1 MPALLTSMGNAHVVQ
16 LSDCFSYITS
26 SPPPVVEGRASV
38 RVSSLAL
45 ERGYFPWFGMVLRRW
60 TNESQTQWRHAES
73 AICWRPQFCVEFD
86 HERGSL
92 ELPKG
97 RTRGTYRTGACAS
110 DRSPFGTARWA
121 LWEKTGVWVAW
132 RAAGTYTW
140 HSDRGQILPLGP
152 SLEYPRENAW
162 VCTDLAPEDTLGEA
176 GHRRMWLTMAEFEM
190 TSDRLDHLRVLAES
204 SEVRFFSGPDH
215 FDSGPNLILG
225 HHRLIR
231 FSTAAS
237 DGSSMAGD
245 DPSSSGL
252 FYGGFL
258 RSEQ

>member
-1 MPALLTSMGNAHVVQ
+1 M
-16 LSDCFSYITS
+16 
-26 SPPPVVEGRASV
+26 E
-38 RVSSLAL
+38 
-45 ERGYFPWFGMVLRRW
+45 
-60 TNESQTQWRHAES
+60 
-73 AICWRPQFCVEFD
+73 
-86 HERGSL
+86 
-92 ELPKG
+92 
-97 RTRGTYRTGACAS
+97 
-110 DRSPFGTARWA
+110 RSPFGTARWA

-140 HSDRGQILPLGP
+140 HSDRGQMLPLGP

-190 TSDRLDHLRVLAES
+190 TSDRLDHLRVLAEFL
-204 SEVRFFSGPDH
+204 RPDH
-215 FDSGPNLILG
+215 FDSGPN
-225 HHRLIR
+225 
-231 FSTAAS
+231 F
-237 DGSSMAGD
+237 SSMAGD

>member
-1 MPALLTSMGNAHVVQ
+1 M
-16 LSDCFSYITS
+16 TS

-38 RVSSLAL
+38 RVSDLVL
-45 ERGYFPWFGMVLRRW
+45 ERRWFPWFGMVLRRW
-60 TNESQTQWRHAES
+60 TNSSGTEWRHARS
-73 AICWRPQFCVEFD
+73 AICCRPQFCVEFD
-86 HERGSL
+86 HKRNSL

-97 RTRGTYRTGACAS
+97 RTRGTNWPGAL

-140 HSDRGQILPLGP
+140 HSDRGQMLPLGP

>member
-1 MPALLTSMGNAHVVQ
+1 MYDS
-16 LSDCFSYITS
+16 
-26 SPPPVVEGRASV
+26 
-38 RVSSLAL
+38 
-45 ERGYFPWFGMVLRRW
+45 
-60 TNESQTQWRHAES
+60 
-73 AICWRPQFCVEFD
+73 
-86 HERGSL
+86 
-92 ELPKG
+92 
-97 RTRGTYRTGACAS
+97 
-110 DRSPFGTARWA
+110 SPFGTARWA

-190 TSDRLDHLRVLAES
+190 TSDRLDHLRVLAEFL
-204 SEVRFFSGPDH
+204 RPDH
-215 FDSGPNLILG
+215 FDSGPN
-225 HHRLIR
+225 
-231 FSTAAS
+231 F
-237 DGSSMAGD
+237 SSMAGD

>member
-16 LSDCFSYITS
+16 LSECFSYITS

-38 RVSSLAL
+38 RVSDLVMQ
-45 ERGYFPWFGMVLRRW
+45 RRWFPWFGVVLRRW
-60 TNESQTQWRHAES
+60 TNTSGTEWRHTRSEF
-73 AICWRPQFCVEFD
+73 CWRPQFCVEFD
-86 HERGSL
+86 HKRNSL

-97 RTRGTYRTGACAS
+97 RTRGTNWPGALDS
-110 DRSPFGTARWA
+110 SPFGTARWA

-140 HSDRGQILPLGP
+140 HSDRGQMLPLGP

-190 TSDRLDHLRVLAES
+190 TSDRLDHLRVLAEFL
-204 SEVRFFSGPDH
+204 RPDH
-215 FDSGPNLILG
+215 FDSGPNLISG
-225 HHRLIR
+225 HDQLTG
-231 FSTAAS
+231 FSTARDGFSTAS
-237 DGSSMAGD
+237 D